1 MNKLKLIFALLLL
14 ALCSSKVKAQVEE
27 QSSQSESVLLEKK
40 NDNNSG
46 KRRNT
51 PSKQRVTCHRFE
63 NNLVLWLTVP
73 EGWCHLIVE
82 DENMNT
88 AVFTF
93 DSSELEFETT
103 LSNMKGRTYLTLT
116 TQTGRTYSGTLN
128 NH

>member
-1 MNKLKLIFALLLL
+1 MNKFKFSLILIFISIFN
-14 ALCSSKVKAQVEE
+14 CRIKAQDENQIGPDDTNILSPEVNP
-27 QSSQSESVLLEKK
+27 SRKK
-40 NDNNSG
+40 A
-46 KRRNT
+46 

-63 NNLVLWLTVP
+63 NNLALWLTVP

-103 LSNMKGRTYLTLT
+103 LSNMKGRLYLTLT

-128 NH
+128 